1 MFKNLSWTRILY
13 LATLLTLVAL
23 PVLADPLD
31 DAGSKV
37 GNFLTKAGGIATGLV
52 PVAGGLAVAALAVK
66 RQADKAM
73 GAEEQM
79 SRTGNQIVD
88 VLKLTG
94 IGMGASLLVAIAG
107 SVLS

>member
-1 MFKNLSWTRILY
+1 MFKKLNWTRVLN
-13 LATLLTLVAL
+13 LALLLTLIAL

-37 GNFLTKAGGIATGLV
+37 GGFMTKAGGIATGLV
-52 PVAGGLAVAALAVK
+52 PVAGGLAVTALAIK

-79 SRTGNQIVD
+79 SRTSHQIVE

-107 SVLS
+107 SILS

>member
-1 MFKNLSWTRILY
+1 MFKNLSWSRILY
-13 LATLLTLVAL
+13 MAVMLTLVAV

-37 GNFLTKAGGIATGLV
+37 GGFLTKAGGIATGLV
-52 PVAGGLAVAALAVK
+52 PVAGGLAVAALAIK
-66 RQADKAM
+66 RAADKAM

-79 SRTGNQIVD
+79 SRTSNQIVE